1 MIQIQNNFLSNVELQ
16 KIMKIIKSNN
26 FLWSMLEEKPITLL
40 HHLVGEQGKH
50 RSYFVDYI
58 LADLAKRLKAEIIL
72 ESNLILFAGSKKQE
86 EYKHE
91 SNFLKNKNY
100 KSCVLHLNSN
110 NGYTK
115 ILGLEKIDCVENRAI
130 LSDMTTRFT
139 EVNCNEGYNKMVLY
153 VHYY

>member
-1 MIQIQNNFLSNVELQ
+1 VIQIQNNFLGNVELQ
-16 KIMKIIKSNN
+16 KIMKIIKSHD
-26 FLWSMLEEKPITLL
+26 FLWSIFKEKPITLL
-40 HHLVGEQGKH
+40 HQLVGEQGKH

-58 LADLAKRLKAEIIL
+58 LTDLAQILKAEIIL

-130 LSDMTTRFT
+130 LSDTTTRFT
-139 EVNCNEGYNKMVLY
+139 EVGCNEGLNKMILS
-153 VHYY
+153 VHYM

>member
-16 KIMKIIKSNN
+16 KIIKILKAPD
-26 FLWSMLEEKPITLL
+26 FLWSIFKEKPITLL
-40 HHLVGEQGKH
+40 HQLVGEQGKH

-58 LADLAKRLKAEIIL
+58 LGDLAQRLKAEIIL
-72 ESNLILFAGSKKQE
+72 ESNLIIFAGSKEHE
-86 EYKHE
+86 EYQQE

-100 KSCVLHLNSN
+100 KSCILHLNSN

-139 EVNCNEGYNKMVLY
+139 EVNCNEGSNKIVLS
-153 VHYY
+153 VHYM